1 MRVLVAMSGGV
12 DSTLAA
18 VLLVEQG
25 HEVQG
30 GTLRLV
36 DHQPTVDAPDPEGVA
51 AALGIPFTRWDLRAE
66 FERLVVAPFA
76 ASYATGSTPN
86 PCILC
91 NARVKF
97 GLLLEL
103 ARELGADALATG
115 HYAGIAAAPDGQPR
129 LVRGA
134 DRRKDQSYFLFA
146 VARAALPRIRFPLGD
161 LTKDRVRAMARERGL
176 AAAERPE
183 SQEICFVPGDDYA
196 GFLARRAPPGA
207 FVPGAIVDAAGRQLG
222 EHRGLAGYT
231 VGQRRGL
238 GVAAG
243 RPLYV
248 LALDAGR
255 NELVVGADEE
265 LWRRDLD
272 AADVNWLV
280 DEPCGEF
287 RAAVRIRSR
296 HEPATATLA
305 PAGRGAWR
313 VQFDD
318 PQRAITPGQ
327 AAVFYDGETVL
338 GGGWIQ

>member
-1 MRVLVAMSGGV
+1 M
-12 DSTLAA
+12 
-18 VLLVEQG
+18 
-25 HEVQG
+25 
-30 GTLRLV
+30 
-36 DHQPTVDAPDPEGVA
+36 
-51 AALGIPFTRWDLRAE
+51 
-66 FERLVVAPFA
+66 
-76 ASYATGSTPN
+76 
-86 PCILC
+86 
-91 NARVKF
+91 
-97 GLLLEL
+97 
-103 ARELGADALATG
+103 
-115 HYAGIAAAPDGQPR
+115 
-129 LVRGA
+129 
-134 DRRKDQSYFLFA
+134 
-146 VARAALPRIRFPLGD
+146 
-161 LTKDRVRAMARERGL
+161 
-176 AAAERPE
+176 
-183 SQEICFVPGDDYA
+183 PGDDYA

-207 FVPGAIVDAAGRQLG
+207 FVPGAIVDAAGRHLG

-296 HEPATATLA
+296 HEPAPATLA